1 MSDLVDRTISAL
13 RAEHDALVK
22 LLPNLPDEVLEQP
35 SGASE
40 WTIAQALSHL
50 GSGAEISRKPI
61 ARAAG
66 LAVDEESNESVWA
79 RWDGSAPIDQAA
91 GFVRHDT
98 AYLETVEALTPEQR
112 ASLRVDLGFLPEPV
126 PVGVALAMRL
136 NEVANHSWDVRAG
149 LDPDAEVAP
158 ESAAVLV
165 ELFAGPLGFLAGFTA
180 QPGQVAEPV
189 RLTVPGGGVVIDEA
203 VSVVASVE
211 GPTATLDG
219 PAGATVRLLSGRLK
233 SPYDAAVRVE
243 GNVTLD
249 QLRRVFPGF

>member
-1 MSDLVDRTISAL
+1 MSDLLDRTITAL
-13 RAEHDALVK
+13 RDEHDALVA
-22 LLPNLPDEVLEQP
+22 LLPNLPDEALEGP

-40 WTIAQALSHL
+40 WTLAQTLSHL

-61 ARAAG
+61 ARAVGAPV
-66 LAVDEESNESVWA
+66 AEEDNQAVWA
-79 RWDGSAPIDQAA
+79 RWDASSPVEQAA

-112 ASLRVDLGFLPEPV
+112 ASAFVDLGFLPQPV

-136 NEVANHSWDVRAG
+136 NEVANHTWDVRAG

-165 ELFAGPLGFLAGFTA
+165 ELFAGPLGFLLGFATK
-180 QPGQVAEPV
+180 PDQVAEPV
-189 RLTVPGGGVVIDEA
+189 RLAVPGGGVLIGD
-203 VSVVASVE
+203 SVTVVTSIE
-211 GPTATLDG
+211 DPTATLTG
-219 PAGATVRLLSGRLK
+219 AEGATVRLLSGRLRA
-233 SPYDAAVRVE
+233 PYDAAVSVE

-249 QLRRVFPGF
+249 QLRRVFPGY